1 MRVAEFRELVWDKAR
16 QLYRDMPW
24 RDEPTFY
31 HVLVSELMLQQ
42 TQVSRVI
49 IKYTEFIKEFPTI
62 QVLADA
68 SLADVLRVWTGL
80 GYNRRA
86 KYLHLAAKQVV
97 ERGEPTTFEG
107 LVALPGVGKNTAGAI
122 MNYVYNSATPFVE
135 TNIRTVY
142 FHHFFVGATTVSDK
156 ELLELVAATID
167 PEHPREFCWALMDYG
182 AELKAAGLARL
193 STSKHY
199 KKQPPLAGSL
209 REVRGQIVRL
219 LASGPL
225 TLDEL
230 ETSVKTDERF
240 ERALSGLIADGLVK
254 RQGTMICLT
263 DDGVVGDNRNND

>member
-1 MRVAEFRELVWDKAR
+1 MQPNEFRELVWDKAR

-42 TQVSRVI
+42 TQVSRVLV
-49 IKYTEFIKEFPTI
+49 KYAEFMEVFPTI
-62 QVLADA
+62 QALAAA
-68 SLADVLRVWTGL
+68 SLADVLKVWTGL

-97 ERGEPTTFEG
+97 EHGEPATLEG

-135 TNIRTVY
+135 TNIRSVY
-142 FHHFFVGATTVSDK
+142 FHHFFAGETTVSDK

-193 STSKHY
+193 GTSKHY
-199 KKQPPLAGSL
+199 KKQPPLAGSV
-209 REVRGQIVRL
+209 REVRGQVVRL
-219 LASGPL
+219 LAAGPL
-225 TLDEL
+225 TLRDL
-230 ETSVKTDERF
+230 KVRAGADERF
-240 ERALSGLIADGLVK
+240 ERALNGLVDDGLVR

-263 DDGVVGDNRNND
+263 DDGVVGDNRNDD